1 MEIKDKVFKK
11 AVPTPPQ
18 KKVSNDKDDSSSN
31 DISND
36 VPTDPKRVASKIVYQ
51 TDTVDPQTR
60 LPIVVIDSSAL
71 PEPSSKSHAI
81 LFPHLVNNLPNTP
94 FVLVFFACGAP
105 QRPSWSWA
113 TKTYAMIERDVKK
126 RVRKVYVVHESW
138 WVRAVT
144 EMLGGFIST
153 KFKAKIHHVSSLSQL
168 AREIDVTAINIPPRV
183 LLHNRKV
190 EDDITVPRHVEPV
203 FGRLF
208 DPRNPP
214 RIWNVMLEYLT
225 QMAPYVEGVFRVSP
239 RSDLLEIVRCNC
251 DRGQMFELADYGPH
265 VAASLLKRFLRDC
278 PEPALPAD
286 RIPLPIKDDAEY
298 TEETIRQLPV
308 TSLFI
313 FLYVVPLLQSIVR
326 NTQVTRHSEHSIS
339 VCFAPAMLGIT
350 ASRDSTAVGIRLIK
364 NVIEHWAILAP
375 KLENELYTR
384 INVTDVTRIQ
394 QLAPNTSSNG
404 LGAPSYPPY
413 DGAYDMSKRQ
423 VSAPMSFLNN
433 SRSSPSLRQ
442 RNVSDAAPVPPFPI
456 SVSVESLVD
465 MAGDGEDAQISPVK
479 SRGRQM
485 NQHHNNNSSE
495 QLLASVDLMPPPPV
509 PKKPVQLQ
517 SRSRHNSVSELAAE
531 LEPPSTPKTPSKFV
545 LQPSTK
551 INADIDPSTFK
562 IPPSPP
568 PPRKFGP
575 RSRSVAS
582 TKRGKMVEELSK
594 MFEERCETA
603 NMMLEFERH
612 RQIRQEAADRLNRGS
627 PEP

>member
-1 MEIKDKVFKK
+1 MDFKDKVYKK
-11 AVPTPPQ
+11 AVPTPKSDGLGDDSVPDDPQ
-18 KKVSNDKDDSSSN
+18 KLA
-31 DISND
+31 
-36 VPTDPKRVASKIVYQ
+36 RKIVYE

-60 LPIVVIDSSAL
+60 LPIVVIDSSSL
-71 PEPSSKSHAI
+71 PEPSSKSHSV
-81 LFPHLVNNLPNTP
+81 LFPYLVNNLPKTP

-153 KFKAKIHHVSSLSQL
+153 KFKAKIHHVASLSQL

-190 EDDITVPRHVEPV
+190 EDEITVPRHVEPV

-239 RSDLLEIVRCNC
+239 RSDLLEIVKCNC

-286 RIPLPIKDDAEY
+286 KIPLPIKDDAEY
-298 TEETIRQLPV
+298 TEETLKQLPV

-313 FLYVVPLLQSIVR
+313 FLYVIPLLQSIVR
-326 NTQVTRHSEHSIS
+326 NTEVTRHSEHSIS

-350 ASRDSTAVGIRLIK
+350 ASRDSTAVGIRLLK
-364 NVIEHWAILAP
+364 NVIEHWAALAP
-375 KLENELYTR
+375 KLENELFVR
-384 INVTDVTRIQ
+384 INVTDVSRLQ
-394 QLAPNTSSNG
+394 QLAPS
-404 LGAPSYPPY
+404 GAPSYPPY
-413 DGAYDMSKRQ
+413 DGAYDLSKRQ
-423 VSAPMSFLNN
+423 VSAPLTFLNN
-433 SRSSPSLRQ
+433 SKSSPSLRQ

-465 MAGDGEDAQISPVK
+465 MVEDETLSPVK

-485 NQHHNNNSSE
+485 AAN
-495 QLLASVDLMPPPPV
+495 DLMPPPPV

-517 SRSRHNSVSELAAE
+517 SRSRHNSVSEMAE
-531 LEPPSTPKTPSKFV
+531 LLEPPSTPKTPTKFV

-612 RQIRQEAADRLNRGS
+612 RQIRVDAAERLNRES

>member
-1 MEIKDKVFKK
+1 MSALGGGANGDTNANDGADSADKG
-11 AVPTPPQ
+11 
-18 KKVSNDKDDSSSN
+18 
-31 DISND
+31 
-36 VPTDPKRVASKIVYQ
+36 DPERLRRVAAKIVYQ
-51 TDTVDPQTR
+51 TDSIDPVTR

-71 PEPSSKSHAI
+71 PEPSSKSHTQ
-81 LFPHLVNNLPNTP
+81 LFPYLVQNLPNAP

-144 EMLGGFIST
+144 EMLGGFISA

-168 AREIDVTAINIPPRV
+168 AKEIDVTAINIPPRV

-190 EDDITVPRHVEPV
+190 EDTITVPRHVEPV

-214 RIWNVMLEYLT
+214 RIWNVMLDYLT

-239 RSDLLEIVRCNC
+239 RSDLLEVVRCNC
-251 DRGQMFELADYGPH
+251 DRGQLFALEDYGPH

-286 RIPLPIKDDAEY
+286 KIPLPIKDTTEY
-298 TEETIRQLPV
+298 SEQVLRTLPV

-326 NTQVTRHSEHSIS
+326 NSKVTRHSEQSIS
-339 VCFAPAMLGIT
+339 VCFAPALLGIT
-350 ASRDSTAVGIRLIK
+350 ATRDSTVVGIRLLK
-364 NVIEHWAILAP
+364 NVIEEWTVLSP
-375 KLENELYTR
+375 KLESELYGR
-384 INVTDVTRIQ
+384 INVTDVRGLQ
-394 QLAPNTSSNG
+394 NLAP
-404 LGAPSYPPY
+404 AYPPY
-413 DGAYDMSKRQ
+413 NGAYDVQRH
-423 VSAPMSFLNN
+423 VSAPLTINN

-442 RNVSDAAPVPPFPI
+442 RNVSDAAPPLPAFPI

-465 MAGDGEDAQISPVK
+465 LEPEEEDAQLSPVK
-479 SRGRQM
+479 ARGRQM
-485 NQHHNNNSSE
+485 GSTVG
-495 QLLASVDLMPPPPV
+495 QLEEPFAMMPPPV
-509 PKKPVQLQ
+509 PRKPAQLK
-517 SRSRHNSVSELAAE
+517 SRSRHGSVSDLAEA
-531 LEPPSTPKTPSKFV
+531 LEGPSTPKKFV

-551 INADIDPSTFK
+551 INSDIDPSSFK

-603 NMMLEFERH
+603 NMMIEFERH
-612 RQIRQEAADRLNRGS
+612 RQIRHQAASRLRVRGDSVSAS
-627 PEP
+627 PEPSAE

>member
-1 MEIKDKVFKK
+1 MEIKDRVFKK
-11 AVPTPPQ
+11 AVPTPTKP
-18 KKVSNDKDDSSSN
+18 KDLSS
-31 DISND
+31 DPDND
-36 VPTDPKRVASKIVYQ
+36 VPQDPKRVAAKIVYQ

-81 LFPHLVNNLPNTP
+81 LFPHLVNNLPNQP

-153 KFKAKIHHVSSLSQL
+153 KFKAKIHHVASLSQL

-214 RIWNVMLEYLT
+214 RIWDVMLEYLT

-298 TEETIRQLPV
+298 TEETLRDLPV

-326 NTQVTRHSEHSIS
+326 NTQVTRHTEHSIS

-350 ASRDSTAVGIRLIK
+350 ASRDSTAVGIRLLK
-364 NVIEHWAILAP
+364 NVIEHWAVLAP

-384 INVTDVTRIQ
+384 INVTDVTRIH
-394 QLAPNTSSNG
+394 QLAHNSGG
-404 LGAPSYPPY
+404 LGSAPAYPPY

-423 VSAPMSFLNN
+423 VSAPITFLN
-433 SRSSPSLRQ
+433 SSKSSPSLRQ

-465 MAGDGEDAQISPVK
+465 IADEDAQLSPVK

-485 NQHHNNNSSE
+485 NHNDLSPQVE
-495 QLLASVDLMPPPPV
+495 LMPPPPV
-509 PKKPVQLQ
+509 PKKPVQLK

-531 LEPPSTPKTPSKFV
+531 LEPPGTPKTPSKFV

-612 RQIRQEAADRLNRGS
+612 RQIRQEAAGRLNRGS